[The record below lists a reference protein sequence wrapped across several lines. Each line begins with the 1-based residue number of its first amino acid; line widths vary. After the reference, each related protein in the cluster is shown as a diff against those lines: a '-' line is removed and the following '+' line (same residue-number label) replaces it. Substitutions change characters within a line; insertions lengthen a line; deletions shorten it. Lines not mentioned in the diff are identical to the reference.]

1 MIYQL
6 DKTYFYDL
14 PYGQDAGQGAGQ
26 GLRKRNTFFETY
38 RNTILEN
45 GESEEPRVEV
55 ENINDFLSMR
65 VENYLV
71 MLIELLQRHI
81 AVREEHYK
89 QTLKSR

>member
-1 MIYQL
+1 MV
-6 DKTYFYDL
+6 
-14 PYGQDAGQGAGQ
+14 
-26 GLRKRNTFFETY
+26 
-38 RNTILEN
+38 EN